1 MNSAEASWLH
11 TLYITYA
18 ETLYRIACYRLQDAN
33 RAQDL
38 LHSVFLAAAQKV
50 PALQAHE
57 NPLGWLLRALN
68 YELSHEFAR
77 QAKQTAQEQP
87 LHPSPAGPALPPGP
101 GNSAP
106 VLRGRAVLPGDRPAS
121 GGAGLHLRHLALP
134 GQKALPRLSVPFPRF
149 SRLRGVSMSHTTSS
163 TRRAA
168 AQRLLLETTLFQ
180 EETSLPRLQ
189 ALLTTLEDQPPP
201 AFSAEASWRQLQ
213 ATHPDCFPLRRARA
227 WRRWALAGSAAALA
241 ALVLLLPAQTKES
254 TAPAPALSQDAVSQ
268 VIPTSAGLAALY
280 DLAYLENLAP
290 PSACPDVENLPF
302 FLPGDTAPGHLPF
315 DPEDKTQSIFLLE
328 DAPLSPAPF
337 SQDSVQNIP
346 SEPASPETP

>member
-1 MNSAEASWLH
+1 MLSREAFCQRERGRLLNSAEASWLH

-87 LHPSPAGPALPPGP
+87 LHPSPPVWHRRRPRPWGWPRCCRSSSPPGP

-121 GGAGLHLRHLALP
+121 GGAGFHLRHLALP

-163 TRRAA
+163 ARRAA
-168 AQRLLLETTLFQ
+168 APAPGDDLIPGGNLPAPPPGASDDPGGPAAPRFFRRGILAAAAGHPSRLLPP
-180 EETSLPRLQ
+180 SPRPRLE
-189 ALLTTLEDQPPP
+189 AMGPWREAPQPWPP
-201 AFSAEASWRQLQ
+201 WSSFSPPRQ
-213 ATHPDCFPLRRARA
+213 RRAPPRPPCPFPG
-227 WRRWALAGSAAALA
+227 RR
-241 ALVLLLPAQTKES
+241 
-254 TAPAPALSQDAVSQ
+254 
-268 VIPTSAGLAALY
+268 
-280 DLAYLENLAP
+280 
-290 PSACPDVENLPF
+290 
-302 FLPGDTAPGHLPF
+302 LPGYPHVCRFGGA
-315 DPEDKTQSIFLLE
+315 
-328 DAPLSPAPF
+328 
-337 SQDSVQNIP
+337 V
-346 SEPASPETP
+346 

>member
-1 MNSAEASWLH
+1 
-11 TLYITYA
+11 
-18 ETLYRIACYRLQDAN
+18 
-33 RAQDL
+33 
-38 LHSVFLAAAQKV
+38 
-50 PALQAHE
+50 
-57 NPLGWLLRALN
+57 
-68 YELSHEFAR
+68 
-77 QAKQTAQEQP
+77 
-87 LHPSPAGPALPPGP
+87 
-101 GNSAP
+101 
-106 VLRGRAVLPGDRPAS
+106 
-121 GGAGLHLRHLALP
+121 
-134 GQKALPRLSVPFPRF
+134 
-149 SRLRGVSMSHTTSS
+149 MSHTTSS

-227 WRRWALAGSAAALA
+227 WRRWALAGSTAALA
-241 ALVLLLPAQTKES
+241 AL
-254 TAPAPALSQDAVSQ
+254 SQDTVSQ

>member
-1 MNSAEASWLH
+1 
-11 TLYITYA
+11 
-18 ETLYRIACYRLQDAN
+18 
-33 RAQDL
+33 
-38 LHSVFLAAAQKV
+38 
-50 PALQAHE
+50 
-57 NPLGWLLRALN
+57 
-68 YELSHEFAR
+68 
-77 QAKQTAQEQP
+77 
-87 LHPSPAGPALPPGP
+87 
-101 GNSAP
+101 
-106 VLRGRAVLPGDRPAS
+106 
-121 GGAGLHLRHLALP
+121 
-134 GQKALPRLSVPFPRF
+134 
-149 SRLRGVSMSHTTSS
+149 MSHTTSS
-163 TRRAA
+163 ARR
-168 AQRLLLETTLFQ
+168 
-180 EETSLPRLQ
+180 
-189 ALLTTLEDQPPP
+189 
-201 AFSAEASWRQLQ
+201 
-213 ATHPDCFPLRRARA
+213 
-227 WRRWALAGSAAALA
+227 AAALA

>member
-1 MNSAEASWLH
+1 
-11 TLYITYA
+11 
-18 ETLYRIACYRLQDAN
+18 
-33 RAQDL
+33 
-38 LHSVFLAAAQKV
+38 
-50 PALQAHE
+50 
-57 NPLGWLLRALN
+57 
-68 YELSHEFAR
+68 
-77 QAKQTAQEQP
+77 
-87 LHPSPAGPALPPGP
+87 
-101 GNSAP
+101 
-106 VLRGRAVLPGDRPAS
+106 
-121 GGAGLHLRHLALP
+121 
-134 GQKALPRLSVPFPRF
+134 
-149 SRLRGVSMSHTTSS
+149 MSHTTSS
-163 TRRAA
+163 ARRAA

-290 PSACPDVENLPF
+290 PETSCQGLFNQIHRKATKKV
-302 FLPGDTAPGHLPF
+302 PGSTFMLLTLRQVGHLRPLNSSS
-315 DPEDKTQSIFLLE
+315 QRHAYSGNWSI
-328 DAPLSPAPF
+328 
-337 SQDSVQNIP
+337 
-346 SEPASPETP
+346 

>member
-1 MNSAEASWLH
+1 
-11 TLYITYA
+11 
-18 ETLYRIACYRLQDAN
+18 
-33 RAQDL
+33 
-38 LHSVFLAAAQKV
+38 
-50 PALQAHE
+50 
-57 NPLGWLLRALN
+57 
-68 YELSHEFAR
+68 
-77 QAKQTAQEQP
+77 
-87 LHPSPAGPALPPGP
+87 
-101 GNSAP
+101 
-106 VLRGRAVLPGDRPAS
+106 
-121 GGAGLHLRHLALP
+121 
-134 GQKALPRLSVPFPRF
+134 
-149 SRLRGVSMSHTTSS
+149 MSHTTSS
-163 TRRAA
+163 PRRAA

-254 TAPAPALSQDAVSQ
+254 TALAPALSQDTVSQ

>member
-1 MNSAEASWLH
+1 LNSAEASWLH

-87 LHPSPAGPALPPGP
+87 LHPSPAGLAPTPPPSLGLAEVLPVQLPPGP

-121 GGAGLHLRHLALP
+121 GGAGFHLRHLALP

-163 TRRAA
+163 ARRAA

-201 AFSAEASWRQLQ
+201 LFPPRHLGGSCRPPIQIASPSPRPRLEAMG
-213 ATHPDCFPLRRARA
+213 PGGKRRGPGRP
-227 WRRWALAGSAAALA
+227 G
-241 ALVLLLPAQTKES
+241 
-254 TAPAPALSQDAVSQ
+254 
-268 VIPTSAGLAALY
+268 
-280 DLAYLENLAP
+280 P
-290 PSACPDVENLPF
+290 PSPRPDKGEHRPGPRPF
-302 FLPGDTAPGHLPF
+302 PGRRLPGYPHVCRFGGA
-315 DPEDKTQSIFLLE
+315 
-328 DAPLSPAPF
+328 
-337 SQDSVQNIP
+337 V
-346 SEPASPETP
+346 

>member
-1 MNSAEASWLH
+1 
-11 TLYITYA
+11 
-18 ETLYRIACYRLQDAN
+18 
-33 RAQDL
+33 
-38 LHSVFLAAAQKV
+38 
-50 PALQAHE
+50 
-57 NPLGWLLRALN
+57 
-68 YELSHEFAR
+68 
-77 QAKQTAQEQP
+77 
-87 LHPSPAGPALPPGP
+87 
-101 GNSAP
+101 
-106 VLRGRAVLPGDRPAS
+106 
-121 GGAGLHLRHLALP
+121 
-134 GQKALPRLSVPFPRF
+134 
-149 SRLRGVSMSHTTSS
+149 MSHTTSS
-163 TRRAA
+163 ARRAA

-290 PSACPDVENLPF
+290 PETNCQGLFHQIHKKSTKKGARSTVWLLTPRLTDY
-302 FLPGDTAPGHLPF
+302 
-315 DPEDKTQSIFLLE
+315 IF
-328 DAPLSPAPF
+328 PF
-337 SQDSVQNIP
+337 SRSLQRY
-346 SEPASPETP
+346 A

>member
-1 MNSAEASWLH
+1 
-11 TLYITYA
+11 
-18 ETLYRIACYRLQDAN
+18 
-33 RAQDL
+33 
-38 LHSVFLAAAQKV
+38 
-50 PALQAHE
+50 
-57 NPLGWLLRALN
+57 
-68 YELSHEFAR
+68 
-77 QAKQTAQEQP
+77 
-87 LHPSPAGPALPPGP
+87 
-101 GNSAP
+101 
-106 VLRGRAVLPGDRPAS
+106 
-121 GGAGLHLRHLALP
+121 
-134 GQKALPRLSVPFPRF
+134 
-149 SRLRGVSMSHTTSS
+149 MSHTTSS
-163 TRRAA
+163 ARRAA

-189 ALLTTLEDQPPP
+189 ALLTALEDQPPP
-201 AFSAEASWRQLQ
+201 AFSAEESWRQLQ
-213 ATHPDCFPLRRARA
+213 AAHPDCFPLRRTRA

>member
-1 MNSAEASWLH
+1 
-11 TLYITYA
+11 
-18 ETLYRIACYRLQDAN
+18 
-33 RAQDL
+33 
-38 LHSVFLAAAQKV
+38 
-50 PALQAHE
+50 
-57 NPLGWLLRALN
+57 
-68 YELSHEFAR
+68 
-77 QAKQTAQEQP
+77 
-87 LHPSPAGPALPPGP
+87 
-101 GNSAP
+101 
-106 VLRGRAVLPGDRPAS
+106 
-121 GGAGLHLRHLALP
+121 
-134 GQKALPRLSVPFPRF
+134 
-149 SRLRGVSMSHTTSS
+149 MSHTTSS
-163 TRRAA
+163 ARRAA

-254 TAPAPALSQDAVSQ
+254 TAPAPA
-268 VIPTSAGLAALY
+268 AG
-280 DLAYLENLAP
+280 
-290 PSACPDVENLPF
+290 PDVENLPF

>member
-1 MNSAEASWLH
+1 
-11 TLYITYA
+11 
-18 ETLYRIACYRLQDAN
+18 
-33 RAQDL
+33 
-38 LHSVFLAAAQKV
+38 
-50 PALQAHE
+50 
-57 NPLGWLLRALN
+57 
-68 YELSHEFAR
+68 
-77 QAKQTAQEQP
+77 
-87 LHPSPAGPALPPGP
+87 
-101 GNSAP
+101 
-106 VLRGRAVLPGDRPAS
+106 
-121 GGAGLHLRHLALP
+121 
-134 GQKALPRLSVPFPRF
+134 
-149 SRLRGVSMSHTTSS
+149 MSHTTSS
-163 TRRAA
+163 ARRAA

-290 PSACPDVENLPF
+290 RTWRTF
-302 FLPGDTAPGHLPF
+302 
-315 DPEDKTQSIFLLE
+315 
-328 DAPLSPAPF
+328 PF
-337 SQDSVQNIP
+337 S
-346 SEPASPETP
+346 SPETPPRAIFPLTQRTKPNLSFFWRTLPFPRPPSPRILFKTSRQSPPHRKRRERFPAHSFQKSKEDAPAGARPLSFLFIAFLPLKVQTSQWPGPRRRPHRRP